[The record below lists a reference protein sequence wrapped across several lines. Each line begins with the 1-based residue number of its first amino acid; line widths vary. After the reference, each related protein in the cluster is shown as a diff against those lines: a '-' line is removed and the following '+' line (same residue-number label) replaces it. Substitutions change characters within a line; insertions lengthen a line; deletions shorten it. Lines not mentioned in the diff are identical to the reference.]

1 VALPEPASSLLPVP
15 ATAAGVEG
23 LAAIMAN
30 PARALIGLDFD
41 GTLAPMTAE
50 PSATLAHPGASPAI
64 RGLAVLIG
72 TVAVVTGRPSEVAAT
87 MLGFTA
93 VAPPSNVFIVGHY
106 GLETWTPSAGVVRLA
121 GVDLGPIDVMRS
133 VLPAVLRD
141 VGAPAGTAIED
152 KGASLAVHVRRT
164 DDPRAAMELLR
175 APLAH
180 LAATHGLRLE
190 PGRLVLELRPRG
202 TGIGGTDKGTAL
214 TSLVHARSAQSVCYV
229 GDDLGD
235 LAAFGALIDL
245 RAAGVAALGIFSGA
259 IDLPDAA
266 DVAAVADRA
275 DLALAGPGAVVGFL
289 EALQRVVRA

>member
-15 ATAAGVEG
+15 ATEAGREG
-23 LAAIMAN
+23 LAAIVAN
-30 PARALIGLDFD
+30 PVRALIGLDFD

-64 RGLAVLIG
+64 RRLAASIG

-93 VAPPSNVFIVGHY
+93 VAAPSNVFVVGHY
-106 GLETWTPSAGVVRLA
+106 GLETWTSSAGVVRLA
-121 GVDLGPIDVMRS
+121 GVDLGPIHGLRTELP
-133 VLPAVLRD
+133 VLLRA

-164 DDPRAAMELLR
+164 DDPRSAMDLLR

-180 LAATHGLRLE
+180 LAAAHGLRLE
-190 PGRLVLELRPRG
+190 PGRLVLELRPWG
-202 TGIGGTDKGTAL
+202 TETERTDKGTAL

-235 LAAFGALIDL
+235 LAAFDALAEL
-245 RAAGVAALGIFSGA
+245 RAAGVPALGIFSGA
-259 IDLPDAA
+259 VDLPEVAE
-266 DVAAVADRA
+266 VAARA
-275 DLALAGPGAVVGFL
+275 DLALAGPDAVIGFL
-289 EALQRVVRA
+289 DALQRAVRA